1 MDSDP
6 SVLTTVRF
14 RTLIAHEW
22 TENTTV
28 THRRGRS
35 ELARDLRYR
44 SVEGK

>member
-1 MDSDP
+1 MANHRADAAG
-6 SVLTTVRF
+6 VRF

-44 SVEGK
+44 SAEGK